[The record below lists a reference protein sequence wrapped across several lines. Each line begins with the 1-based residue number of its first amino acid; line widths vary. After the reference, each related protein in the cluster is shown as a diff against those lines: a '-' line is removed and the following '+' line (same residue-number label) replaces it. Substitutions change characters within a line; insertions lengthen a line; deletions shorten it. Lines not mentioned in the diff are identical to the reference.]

1 MRDYAWF
8 VLLNN
13 SLSFGSVTER
23 LHGFNA
29 LNENNA
35 EKPGANRA
43 KGKNCGVYFKSWFC
57 FVDTRQC
64 FVDDHYKKV

>member
-1 MRDYAWF
+1 MICS
-8 VLLNN
+8 LNN

-43 KGKNCGVYFKSWFC
+43 KGKNCGVYLNLGFVLLTLGNALLMITIKKSRY
-57 FVDTRQC
+57 V
-64 FVDDHYKKV
+64 

>member
-35 EKPGANRA
+35 GKPGANWA
-43 KGKNCGVYFKSWFC
+43 KGKNWESKSWFC

-64 FVDDHYKKV
+64 FVDNHYKKV